1 MSTSDDLSLLSDHRT
16 FMATI
21 DKILSEVTEELALNV
36 LKRRTFT
43 CDETG
48 MQVANPMGYPR
59 YLYKGC
65 RIRVIG
71 EEYPGELIC
80 EVIDMGKIYRPPAPD
95 NYYILLHEKFHIS
108 KTEFRKRAYC

>member
-21 DKILSEVTEELALNV
+21 DKILSEVTEELDLNV
-36 LKRRTFT
+36 LKGRTFT
-43 CDETG
+43 CDEIG

-59 YLYKGC
+59 YLYRGC
-65 RIRVIG
+65 RFRIIG

-80 EVIDMGKIYRPPAPD
+80 EIIDMGKVYRPPAPA
-95 NYYILLHEKFHIS
+95 NYYVLLHESFHIS
-108 KTEFRKRAYC
+108 KSELIRRAYS